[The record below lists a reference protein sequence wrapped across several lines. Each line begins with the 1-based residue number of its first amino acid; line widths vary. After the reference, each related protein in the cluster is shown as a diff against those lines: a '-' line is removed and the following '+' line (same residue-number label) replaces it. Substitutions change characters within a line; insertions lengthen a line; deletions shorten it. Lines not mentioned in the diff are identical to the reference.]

1 MKKKQQEKTVQTV
14 QHKKYGKAARL
25 WHFLRTSRLWFVLGI
40 LCALAMTGLEMVS
53 PQIVSFTV
61 DNLLGDEVLELPAAL
76 AKLVNLPAWITFLQ
90 DRLWLVAVA
99 VVIVGAASVACRFGN
114 MYFNNLAGE
123 TMIKTIRDDLF
134 SHIGRLP
141 QSFYAQNKTGDLI
154 QRSTSDVE
162 MVKNFVAEQL
172 VPLFRV
178 VILLAVSLSVMFM
191 MNPLLASVSAAFVPI
206 VLTYSLVFRH
216 YIKKHF
222 EACDVC
228 EAELSSITQENLT
241 GVRVVRAFG
250 REKSEIEKFD
260 KKNQE
265 YGDRNV
271 RLTWLFTWFWIIGDF
286 FSGMQV
292 LAVLGVGTY
301 LCVTQGMELGDLL
314 AFVSYN
320 AMMLWPV
327 RSLGRIVSD
336 MSKAGVALGRI
347 NDILNTEPEQQVQ
360 EVAAA
365 DFKGDI
371 VFDRVSF
378 QYEAQGAQILRDVS
392 FTVKG
397 GSVIGIMGGTGSGKS
412 TLMGLLDRLYE
423 LQDGNITI
431 GGVPIGQIEREQLH
445 QHVGYVLQDTYLF
458 SGTIAENICMGTQ
471 GVDMEE
477 VRHAASVACFDGAVS
492 EFKDGYET
500 FVGERGV
507 TLSGG
512 QKQRCSIARM
522 LATKPD
528 IMIFDDSLSAVDSE
542 TDAAIRRALRH
553 EFEGSTVILISHR
566 ITTLSHADQIVVLD
580 EGSVAQIGTHEQ
592 LIATDGI
599 YRRVCAMQG
608 RNDSDDGGACANVG
622 IGGEVTA

>member
-1 MKKKQQEKTVQTV
+1 MNMQQV
-14 QHKKYGKAARL
+14 QHKKYSGMARL
-25 WHFLRTSRLWFVLGI
+25 WRFLRTSRHWFVCGI
-40 LCALAMTGLEMVS
+40 LCAFAMTGLEMLA
-53 PQIVSFTV
+53 PQIVNFTV
-61 DNLLGDEVLELPAAL
+61 DNLLRGEEWNPPALL
-76 AKLVNLPAWITFLQ
+76 ANLIDAQDVIIFLQ
-90 DRLWLVAVA
+90 DRLWLVAIA
-99 VVIVGAASVACRFGN
+99 VIVTGACSVLCRFGN
-114 MYFNNLAGE
+114 MYFNNLGGE
-123 TMIKTIRDDLF
+123 SLVKTIRDDLF
-134 SHIGRLP
+134 AHIGRLP
-141 QSFYAQNKTGDLI
+141 QSFYSQNKTGDLI

-162 MVKNFVAEQL
+162 MVKNFVSEQL

-178 VILLAVSLSVMFM
+178 VILLAVSLTVMFM
-191 MNPLLASVSAAFVPI
+191 MNPLLASVSAAFVPV
-206 VLTYSLVFRH
+206 VLTYSLVFR
-216 YIKKHF
+216 YFIKKHF
-222 EACDVC
+222 EACDIC

-250 REKSEIEKFD
+250 RERSEIEKFD
-260 KKNQE
+260 AKNKE
-265 YGDRNV
+265 YGSRNV

-347 NDILNTEPEQQVQ
+347 NHILNTPPEQQEEQVV
-360 EVAAA
+360 EP
-365 DFKGDI
+365 DFHGDI
-371 VFDRVSF
+371 VFDKVCFR
-378 QYEAQGAQILRDVS
+378 YEPEGAEILQDVS

-423 LQDGNITI
+423 LEEGQITI
-431 GGVPIGQIEREQLH
+431 GGVPISQIDRTELH
-445 QHVGYVLQDTYLF
+445 RHVGYVLQDTYLF
-458 SGTIAENICMGTQ
+458 SGTIAENVAMGTES
-471 GVDMEE
+471 VDMDEI
-477 VRHAASVACFDGAVS
+477 RHAAGVACFDGTVS
-492 EFKDGYET
+492 EFKEGYET

-566 ITTLSHADQIVVLD
+566 ITTLQGADHIVVLD
-580 EGSVAQIGTHEQ
+580 RGHVSEQGTHAE
-592 LIATDGI
+592 LVARGGI
-599 YRRVCAMQG
+599 YSRVCDMQG
-608 RNDSDDGGACANVG
+608 RDDADGES
-622 IGGEVTA
+622 GEVTA

>member
-1 MKKKQQEKTVQTV
+1 MKTKNVQRKT
-14 QHKKYGKAARL
+14 YGNAARL
-25 WHFLRTSRLWFVLGI
+25 WQFLRKSRWWFALGI
-40 LCALAMTGLEMVS
+40 LFAFAMTGLEMIA
-53 PQIVSFTV
+53 PQIVAFTV
-61 DNLLGDEVLELPAAL
+61 DNLLGDEALELPAWL
-76 AKLVNLPAWITFLQ
+76 LQ
-90 DRLWLVAVA
+90 HVDLDAVIGYLRDRLWLVAVA
-99 VVIVGAASVACRFGN
+99 VIVTGGLSVLCRFSN
-114 MYFNNLAGE
+114 MYFNNLGGE
-123 TMIKTIRDDLF
+123 TLVKTIRDDLF

-141 QSFYAQNKTGDLI
+141 QSFYSQNKTGDLI

-178 VILLAVSLSVMFM
+178 IILLTVSLTVMFM
-191 MNPLLASVSAAFVPI
+191 MNPLLASVSAAFVPV

-216 YIKKHF
+216 FISKHF

-250 REKSEIEKFD
+250 RERSEIEKFD
-260 KKNQE
+260 RKNTE

-292 LAVLGVGTY
+292 LAVLGFGTY

-314 AFVSYN
+314 AFVTYN

-327 RSLGRIVSD
+327 RSLGRIVSE

-347 NDILNTEPEQQVQ
+347 NHILNTQPELQKEQVTAPDYASD
-360 EVAAA
+360 V
-365 DFKGDI
+365 
-371 VFDRVSF
+371 VFDHVSF
-378 QYEAQGAQILRDVS
+378 RYEADGAQILDDVS
-392 FTVKG
+392 FSVKG

-423 LQDGNITI
+423 LDEGSITI
-431 GGVPIGQIEREQLH
+431 GGVPIGQIDRAELH
-445 QHVGYVLQDTYLF
+445 KHVGYVLQDTYLF
-458 SGTIAENICMGTQ
+458 SGTIAENICMGIDAL
-471 GVDMEE
+471 DMEKVE
-477 VRHAASVACFDGAVS
+477 HAARVACFEGAVS
-492 EFKDGYET
+492 EFKEGYET

-542 TDAAIRRALRH
+542 TDAAIRHALRH

-566 ITTLSHADQIVVLD
+566 ITTLSHADHIVVLD
-580 EGSVAQIGTHEQ
+580 EGRVAEQGTHAQ
-592 LIATDGI
+592 LLAAGGI
-599 YRRVCAMQG
+599 YSRVCAMQG
-608 RNDSDDGGACANVG
+608 RDDAIKA
-622 IGGEVTA
+622 IAAGEVTA

>member
-1 MKKKQQEKTVQTV
+1 MKTQQVQF
-14 QHKKYGKAARL
+14 KKYSGAARL
-25 WHFLRTSRLWFVLGI
+25 WRFLRTSRHWFVCGI
-40 LCALAMTGLEMVS
+40 LSAVAMTGLEMLA
-53 PQIVSFTV
+53 PQIVNFTV
-61 DNLLGDEVLELPAAL
+61 DHLLQDKEWTPPALL
-76 AKLVNLPAWITFLQ
+76 AGLIDAQAFVAFLQ
-90 DRLWLVAVA
+90 DKLWLVAVA
-99 VVIVGAASVACRFGN
+99 VIVAGAFSVLFRFGN
-114 MYFNNLAGE
+114 MYFNNLGGE
-123 TMIKTIRDDLF
+123 SLVKTIRDDLF

-141 QSFYAQNKTGDLI
+141 QSFYSQNKTGDLI

-162 MVKNFVAEQL
+162 MVKNFVSEQL

-178 VILLAVSLSVMFM
+178 VILLAVSLTVMFM
-191 MNPLLASVSAAFVPI
+191 MNPLLASVSAAFVPV

-216 YIKKHF
+216 FIKKHF
-222 EACDVC
+222 EACDIC

-250 REKSEIEKFD
+250 REISEIEKFD
-260 KKNQE
+260 AKNQE
-265 YGDRNV
+265 YGARNV
-271 RLTWLFTWFWIIGDF
+271 KLTWLFTWFWIIGDF

-301 LCVTQGMELGDLL
+301 LCVVQGMDLGDLL

-347 NDILNTEPEQQVQ
+347 NHILNTPPEQQTEDVK
-360 EVAAA
+360 EP
-365 DFKGDI
+365 DYHGDI
-371 VFDRVSF
+371 VFDQVSF
-378 QYEAQGAQILRDVS
+378 RYEPDGAEILQDVS

-423 LQDGNITI
+423 LDQGRITI
-431 GGVPIGQIEREQLH
+431 GGVPISQIDRAALH
-445 QHVGYVLQDTYLF
+445 SHVGYVLQDTYLF
-458 SGTIAENICMGTQ
+458 SGTIAENVAMGTSSATM
-471 GVDMEE
+471 DEI
-477 VRHAASVACFDGAVS
+477 RHAAGVACFDGAVA

-566 ITTLSHADQIVVLD
+566 ITTLRGADHIVVMD
-580 EGSVAQIGTHEQ
+580 RGRVSEQGTHAE
-592 LIATDGI
+592 LVALGGI
-599 YRRVCAMQG
+599 YRRVCDMQG
-608 RNDSDDGGACANVG
+608 RDDADGAC
-622 IGGEVTA
+622 GEVTA

>member
-1 MKKKQQEKTVQTV
+1 METQFKT
-14 QHKKYGKAARL
+14 YGKAARL
-25 WHFLRTSRLWFVLGI
+25 WRFLRKSRLWFALGI
-40 LCALAMTGLEMVS
+40 TCAFAMTGLEMIA
-53 PQIVSFTV
+53 PQIVNFTV
-61 DNLLGDEVLELPAAL
+61 DNLLEGKPWELPALL
-76 AKLVNLPAWITFLQ
+76 ARFIDAEQTVAFLQ
-90 DRLWLVAVA
+90 DKLYLIAIAIIVA
-99 VVIVGAASVACRFGN
+99 GAASVACRFGN
-114 MYFNNLAGE
+114 MYFNNKGGE
-123 TMIKTIRDDLF
+123 SMVKTIRDDLF

-162 MVKNFVAEQL
+162 MVKNFVADQMI
-172 VPLFRV
+172 PLFRV
-178 VILLAVSLSVMFM
+178 VILLTVSLSVMFL
-191 MNPLLASVSAAFVPI
+191 MNYKLALVSFAFVPI

-216 YIKKHF
+216 YIGKHF

-228 EAELSSITQENLT
+228 EGELSSITQENLT

-260 KKNQE
+260 AKNKE

-271 RLTWLFTWFWIIGDF
+271 RVTWLFTWFWIIGDF

-301 LCVTQGMELGDLL
+301 LCVAQGMELGDLL
-314 AFVSYN
+314 AFVTYN

-327 RSLGRIVSD
+327 RSLGRIVSE

-347 NDILNTEPEQQVQ
+347 NHILNTAPEMQTEQVIEP
-360 EVAAA
+360 

-371 VFDRVSF
+371 VFDGINF
-378 QYEAQGAQILRDVS
+378 AYEKDGAQILHDVS

-423 LQDGNITI
+423 LEEGSITI
-431 GGVPIGQIEREQLH
+431 GGVPIGQIDRETLH
-445 QHVGYVLQDTYLF
+445 RRVGFVLQDTYLF
-458 SGTIAENICMGTQ
+458 SGTIAENICMGTER
-471 GVDMEE
+471 VDMDA
-477 VRHAASVACFDGAVS
+477 VKHASEVACFDGAVN
-492 EFKDGYET
+492 EFKEGYET

-542 TDAAIRRALRH
+542 TDAAIRRALRR
-553 EFEGSTVILISHR
+553 EFEGCTVILISHR
-566 ITTLSHADQIVVLD
+566 VTTLSHADQIVVLD
-580 EGSVAQIGTHEQ
+580 EGRVAEMGTHAE
-592 LIATDGI
+592 LVAHGGI
-599 YRRVCAMQG
+599 YSRVCAMQG
-608 RNDSDDGGACANVG
+608 RDDINN
-622 IGGEVTA
+622 GEVTA

>member
-1 MKKKQQEKTVQTV
+1 MEPQFKT
-14 QHKKYGKAARL
+14 YGKAARL
-25 WHFLRTSRLWFVLGI
+25 WQFLRKSRLWFVLGI
-40 LCALAMTGLEMVS
+40 VCAFAMTGFEMIS
-53 PQIVSFTV
+53 PQIVNFTV
-61 DNLLGDEVLELPAAL
+61 DNLLKGDPVKLPAFL
-76 AKLVNLPAWITFLQ
+76 AQYVDAAAAVAFLR
-90 DRLWLVAVA
+90 DRLWIVAIA
-99 VVIVGAASVACRFGN
+99 VILTGIASVACRFGN
-114 MYFNNLAGE
+114 MYFNNKGGE
-123 TMIKTIRDDLF
+123 SMVKTIRDDLF

-162 MVKNFVAEQL
+162 MVKNFVADQM

-178 VILLAVSLSVMFM
+178 VILLTVSLSVMFL
-191 MNPLLASVSAAFVPI
+191 MNYKLALVSFAFVPI

-216 YIKKHF
+216 FIGKHF
-222 EACDVC
+222 EACDIC
-228 EAELSSITQENLT
+228 EGELSSITQENLT

-260 KKNQE
+260 AKNKE

-271 RLTWLFTWFWIIGDF
+271 RVTWLFTWFWIIGDF

-301 LCVTQGMELGDLL
+301 LCVAQGMELGDLL

-327 RSLGRIVSD
+327 RSLGRIVSE

-347 NDILNTEPEQQVQ
+347 NHILNTAPEVQSEQVAQ
-360 EVAAA
+360 P

-371 VFDRVSF
+371 VFDHVNFS
-378 QYEAQGAQILRDVS
+378 YEKDGAQILHDVS
-392 FTVKG
+392 FEIKG
-397 GSVIGIMGGTGSGKS
+397 GSVFGIMGGTGSGKS
-412 TLMGLLDRLYE
+412 TLMALLDRLYE
-423 LQDGNITI
+423 LEDGSITV

-445 QHVGYVLQDTYLF
+445 RRVGYVLQDTYLF
-458 SGTIAENICMGTQ
+458 SGTIAENICMGNEQ
-471 GVDMEE
+471 VDMDA
-477 VRHAASVACFDGAVS
+477 VRHAACVACFDGAVS

-507 TLSGG
+507 TRSGG

-542 TDAAIRRALRH
+542 TDAAIRRALRR
-553 EFEGSTVILISHR
+553 EFKGCTVILISHR
-566 ITTLSHADQIVVLD
+566 VTTLSHADKILVLD
-580 EGSVAQIGTHEQ
+580 EGRVAEMGTHAE
-592 LIATDGI
+592 LVAKGGI
-599 YRRVCAMQG
+599 YSRVCSMQG
-608 RNDSDDGGACANVG
+608 RDDVD
-622 IGGEVTA
+622 GEVAQ

>member
-1 MKKKQQEKTVQTV
+1 
-14 QHKKYGKAARL
+14 
-25 WHFLRTSRLWFVLGI
+25 
-40 LCALAMTGLEMVS
+40 MTGLEMVS
-53 PQIVSFTV
+53 PQIVNFTV
-61 DNLLGDEVLELPAAL
+61 DNLLSGKPWEAPKLL
-76 AKLVNLPAWITFLQ
+76 APYINVPEMIAFLQ
-90 DRLWLVAVA
+90 DRLWLVALA
-99 VVIVGAASVACRFGN
+99 VIAVGGLSVACRFCN
-114 MYFNNLAGE
+114 MYFNNKGGE
-123 TMIKTIRDDLF
+123 SLVKTIRDDLF
-134 SHIGRLP
+134 SHIGKLP

-162 MVKNFVAEQL
+162 MVKNFVSEQL

-178 VILLAVSLSVMFM
+178 VILLTVSLSVMFV
-191 MNPLLASVSAAFVPI
+191 MNYKLALVSFAFVPI

-216 YIKKHF
+216 HISKHF

-228 EAELSSITQENLT
+228 EGELSSIAQENLT

-260 KKNQE
+260 AKNKE

-301 LCVTQGMELGDLL
+301 LCVAQGMELGDLL
-314 AFVSYN
+314 AFVTYN

-327 RSLGRIVSD
+327 RSLGRIVSE

-347 NDILNTEPEQQVQ
+347 NHILNTAPELQTEQVAEP
-360 EVAAA
+360 
-365 DFKGDI
+365 DFGGDI
-371 VFDRVSF
+371 VFDHVSF
-378 QYEAQGAQILRDVS
+378 AYEKDGAQILHDVS
-392 FTVKG
+392 FEVKG

-423 LQDGNITI
+423 LEDGSITI
-431 GGVPIGQIEREQLH
+431 GGVPIACIDRDTLH
-445 QHVGYVLQDTYLF
+445 RRVGYVLQDTYLF
-458 SGTIAENICMGTQ
+458 SGTIAENICMGSEC
-471 GVDMEE
+471 VDMD
-477 VRHAASVACFDGAVS
+477 VVKHASEVACFDGAVS

-512 QKQRCSIARM
+512 QKQRCAIARM

-542 TDAAIRRALRH
+542 TDAAIRRALKR
-553 EFEGSTVILISHR
+553 EFEGCTVILISHR
-566 ITTLSHADQIVVLD
+566 VTTLMHADKIVVLD
-580 EGSVAQIGTHEQ
+580 EGRVAEMGTHAE
-592 LIATDGI
+592 LLEGGGI
-599 YRRVCAMQG
+599 YSRVCSMQG
-608 RNDSDDGGACANVG
+608 RDDVV
-622 IGGEVTA
+622 GGEVTA

>member
-1 MKKKQQEKTVQTV
+1 METQFKKR
-14 QHKKYGKAARL
+14 GNAARL
-25 WHFLRTSRLWFVLGI
+25 WHFLRKSRVWFVLGI
-40 LCALAMTGLEMVS
+40 TCAFAMTGLEMVG
-53 PQIVSFTV
+53 PQIVNFTV
-61 DNLLGDEVLELPAAL
+61 DNLLSGNVWEPPAIVARLIDPAAL
-76 AKLVNLPAWITFLQ
+76 VAFLQ
-90 DRLWLVAVA
+90 DKLWLVALA
-99 VVIVGAASVACRFGN
+99 IILTGAASVLCRFCN
-114 MYFNNLAGE
+114 MYFNNRGGE
-123 TMIKTIRDDLF
+123 GLVKTIRDDLF
-134 SHIGRLP
+134 THIARLP

-162 MVKNFVAEQL
+162 MVKNFVSEQL

-178 VILLAVSLSVMFM
+178 IILLIVTLSVMFM
-191 MNPLLASVSAAFVPI
+191 MNYKLAFVSLAFVPI

-216 YIKKHF
+216 YISKHF

-228 EAELSSITQENLT
+228 EGELSSITQENLT

-260 KKNQE
+260 QKNHE
-265 YGDRNV
+265 YGERNV
-271 RLTWLFTWFWIIGDF
+271 KLSWLFTWFWIIGDF

-292 LAVLGVGTY
+292 LAILGIGTY
-301 LCVTQGMELGDLL
+301 LCVAQGMELGDLL

-347 NDILNTEPEQQVQ
+347 NHILNTEPEMQEEQVEQ
-360 EVAAA
+360 P
-365 DFKGDI
+365 DYKGDI
-371 VFDRVSF
+371 VFDGVSF
-378 QYEAQGAQILRDVS
+378 AYEKDGAQILHDVS
-392 FTVKG
+392 FDVKG

-423 LQDGNITI
+423 LEEGSITI
-431 GGVPIGQIEREQLH
+431 GGVPIERIDRAELH
-445 QHVGYVLQDTYLF
+445 RHVGYVLQDTYLF
-458 SGTIAENICMGTQ
+458 SGTIAENICMGTDTL
-471 GVDMEE
+471 DMET
-477 VRHAASVACFDGAVS
+477 VKHASAVACFDGAVR
-492 EFKDGYET
+492 EFKDEYET

-542 TDAAIRRALRH
+542 TDAAIRRALKR
-553 EFEGSTVILISHR
+553 EFEGCTVILISHR
-566 ITTLSHADQIVVLD
+566 VTTLSHADQIVVLD
-580 EGSVAQIGTHEQ
+580 EGRVAEKGTHAE
-592 LIATDGI
+592 LVALGGI
-599 YRRVCAMQG
+599 YSRVCSMQG
-608 RNDSDDGGACANVG
+608 RDDVVSS
-622 IGGEVTA
+622 GEVTA

>member
-1 MKKKQQEKTVQTV
+1 MET
-14 QHKKYGKAARL
+14 QHKVYGKAARL
-25 WHFLRTSRLWFVLGI
+25 WRFLRKSRLWFALGI
-40 LCALAMTGLEMVS
+40 LCAVAMTALEMVA
-53 PQIVSFTV
+53 PQIVNFTV
-61 DNLLGDEVLELPAAL
+61 DNLLSGKALELPEWAAP
-76 AKLVNLPAWITFLQ
+76 LVEHVDIPALIAFLQ
-90 DRLWLVAVA
+90 DKLWLVAIA
-99 VVIVGAASVACRFGN
+99 VIVTGAASVLCRFGN
-114 MYFNNLAGE
+114 MYFNNKGGE
-123 TMIKTIRDDLF
+123 SMVKTIRDDLF

-141 QSFYAQNKTGDLI
+141 QSFYSQNKTGDLI

-178 VILLAVSLSVMFM
+178 IILLAVSLTVMFV
-191 MNPLLASVSAAFVPI
+191 MNPLLALVPLAFVPI
-206 VLTYSLVFRH
+206 VLTYSLVFRAQ
-216 YIKKHF
+216 ISKHF
-222 EACDVC
+222 EACDIC

-250 REKSEIEKFD
+250 RERSEIEKFD
-260 KKNQE
+260 RKNKE

-271 RLTWLFTWFWIIGDF
+271 RLTWLFTWFWIVGDF

-301 LCVTQGMELGDLL
+301 MCVAHGMELGDLL

-327 RSLGRIVSD
+327 RSLGRIVSE

-347 NDILNTEPEQQVQ
+347 NDILNTLPEMQTKEVKEP
-360 EVAAA
+360 

-371 VFDRVSF
+371 VFDHVNFR
-378 QYEAQGAQILRDVS
+378 YEPEGAQILEDVTFS
-392 FTVKG
+392 VKG

-423 LQDGNITI
+423 LEDGSITI
-431 GGVPIGQIEREQLH
+431 GGVPIGQIDRAELH
-445 QHVGYVLQDTYLF
+445 RHVGYVLQDTYLF
-458 SGTIAENICMGTQ
+458 SGTIAENICMGTD
-471 GVDMEE
+471 GVDMDE
-477 VRHAASVACFDGAVS
+477 VRHAAGVACFDGAVS
-492 EFKDGYET
+492 EFKEGYET

-542 TDAAIRRALRH
+542 TDATIRRALRR
-553 EFEGSTVILISHR
+553 EFENCTVILISHR
-566 ITTLSHADQIVVLD
+566 ITTLSHADSIVVLD
-580 EGSVAQIGTHEQ
+580 EGRVAEMGTHAE
-592 LIATDGI
+592 LVAAGGI
-599 YRRVCAMQG
+599 YSRVCAMQG
-608 RNDSDDGGACANVG
+608 RDEVQSE
-622 IGGEVTA
+622 GEVTA

>member
-1 MKKKQQEKTVQTV
+1 MEK
-14 QHKKYGKAARL
+14 QHKKYGNTARL
-25 WHFLRTSRLWFVLGI
+25 WHFLRKSRHWFVLGI
-40 LCALAMTGLEMVS
+40 LCAFAMTGLEMVS
-53 PQIVSFTV
+53 PQIVNFTV
-61 DNLLGDEVLELPAAL
+61 DNLLSGQALELPAF
-76 AKLVNLPAWITFLQ
+76 VTQYVDVPAIVAFLQ
-90 DRLWLVAVA
+90 DRLWLVAIA
-99 VVIVGAASVACRFGN
+99 VIVTGAASVACRFGN
-114 MYFNNLAGE
+114 MYFNNLGGE
-123 TMIKTIRDDLF
+123 SLVKTIRDDLF
-134 SHIGRLP
+134 GHIGRLP
-141 QSFYAQNKTGDLI
+141 QSFYSQNKTGDLI

-162 MVKNFVAEQL
+162 MVKNFVSEQL

-178 VILLAVSLSVMFM
+178 VILLTVSLTVMFL

-206 VLTYSLVFRH
+206 VLTYSLVFRAQ
-216 YIKKHF
+216 IKKHF
-222 EACDVC
+222 EACDIC

-250 REKSEIEKFD
+250 REKSEIDKFD
-260 KKNQE
+260 RKNKE

-271 RLTWLFTWFWIIGDF
+271 RLTWLFTWFWIVGDF

-314 AFVSYN
+314 AFVTYN

-327 RSLGRIVSD
+327 RSLGRIVSE

-347 NDILNTEPEQQVQ
+347 NQILNTEAEQQTEQV
-360 EVAAA
+360 VTP

-371 VFDRVSF
+371 VFDSVNFR
-378 QYEAQGAQILRDVS
+378 YEQEGAQILQDVS

-423 LQDGNITI
+423 LEDGSITI
-431 GGVPIGQIEREQLH
+431 GGVPIGQIDRAELH
-445 QHVGYVLQDTYLF
+445 RRVGYVLQDTYLF
-458 SGTIAENICMGTQ
+458 SGTIAENICMGTE
-471 GVDMEE
+471 GVDMDE
-477 VRHAASVACFDGAVS
+477 VKHAASVACFDGAVS

-542 TDAAIRRALRH
+542 TDATIRRALRR
-553 EFEGSTVILISHR
+553 EFEGCTVILISHR
-566 ITTLSHADQIVVLD
+566 ITTLSHADAIVVLD
-580 EGSVAQIGTHEQ
+580 EGRVAEMGTHAE
-592 LIATDGI
+592 LVEMGGI
-599 YRRVCAMQG
+599 YSRVCAMQG
-608 RNDSDDGGACANVG
+608 RDDAVHSE
-622 IGGEVTA
+622 EVTA

>member
-1 MKKKQQEKTVQTV
+1 MDVKPQYKT
-14 QHKKYGKAARL
+14 YSGIARL
-25 WHFLRTSRLWFVLGI
+25 WRFLRKSRHWFVCGI
-40 LCALAMTGLEMVS
+40 LCAFAMTGLEMIA
-53 PQIVSFTV
+53 PQIVNFTV
-61 DNLLGDEVLELPAAL
+61 DNLLSGNAWEA
-76 AKLVNLPAWITFLQ
+76 PAWLAQVIDVQDVIVFLQ

-99 VVIVGAASVACRFGN
+99 IIVTGGASVLCRFGN
-114 MYFNNLAGE
+114 MYFNNLGGE
-123 TMIKTIRDDLF
+123 TLVKTIRDDLF

-141 QSFYAQNKTGDLI
+141 QSFYSQNKTGDLI

-162 MVKNFVAEQL
+162 MVKSFVSDQL

-178 VILLAVSLSVMFM
+178 IILLAVSLTVMFM
-191 MNPLLASVSAAFVPI
+191 MNPLLAAVSASFVPI
-206 VLTYSLVFRH
+206 VLTYSLIFRH

-228 EAELSSITQENLT
+228 EGELSSITQENLT

-260 KKNQE
+260 QKNVE
-265 YGDRNV
+265 FGDRNV
-271 RLTWLFTWFWIIGDF
+271 KLSWLFTWFWIIGDF

-292 LAVLGVGTY
+292 LSVLGFGTY
-301 LCVTQGMELGDLL
+301 LCVAHGMELGDLL
-314 AFVSYN
+314 AFVTYN
-320 AMMLWPV
+320 AMLLWPV

-347 NDILNTEPEQQVQ
+347 NHILNTAPEVQTEQVAEP
-360 EVAAA
+360 
-365 DFKGDI
+365 DYHGDI
-371 VFDRVSF
+371 VFDSVAFR
-378 QYEAQGAQILRDVS
+378 YEKDGAQILHDVS

-397 GSVIGIMGGTGSGKS
+397 GSVVGIMGGTGSGKS
-412 TLMGLLDRLYE
+412 TLMALLDRLYE
-423 LQDGNITI
+423 LEQGEITI
-431 GGVPIGQIEREQLH
+431 GGVPISQIERSELH
-445 QHVGYVLQDTYLF
+445 KHVGYVLQDTYLF
-458 SGTIAENICMGTQ
+458 SGTIAENVAMGT
-471 GVDMEE
+471 GEINMEE
-477 VRHAASVACFDGAVS
+477 IRHAAGVACFDSTVA

-542 TDAAIRRALRH
+542 TDATIRRALRH

-566 ITTLSHADQIVVLD
+566 ITTLQGADHIVVLD
-580 EGSVAQIGTHEQ
+580 EGRVSEQGSHAELVASG
-592 LIATDGI
+592 GI
-599 YRRVCAMQG
+599 YSRVCAMQG
-608 RNDSDDGGACANVG
+608 RDDG
-622 IGGEVTA
+622 EVQA

>member
-1 MKKKQQEKTVQTV
+1 MNMQQV
-14 QHKKYGKAARL
+14 QHKKYSGMARL
-25 WHFLRTSRLWFVLGI
+25 WHFLRTSRHWFVCGI
-40 LCALAMTGLEMVS
+40 LCAFAMTGLEMLA
-53 PQIVSFTV
+53 PQIVNFTV
-61 DNLLGDEVLELPAAL
+61 DNLLQGEEWNPPALL
-76 AKLVNLPAWITFLQ
+76 ANLIDTQDVIIFLQ
-90 DRLWLVAVA
+90 DRLWLVAIA
-99 VVIVGAASVACRFGN
+99 VIVTGACSVLCRFGN
-114 MYFNNLAGE
+114 MYFNNLGGE
-123 TMIKTIRDDLF
+123 SLVKTIRDDLF
-134 SHIGRLP
+134 AHIGRLP
-141 QSFYAQNKTGDLI
+141 QSFYSQNKTGDLI

-162 MVKNFVAEQL
+162 MVKNFVSEQL

-178 VILLAVSLSVMFM
+178 VILLAVSLTVMFM
-191 MNPLLASVSAAFVPI
+191 MNPLLASVSAAFVPV
-206 VLTYSLVFRH
+206 VLTYSLVFR
-216 YIKKHF
+216 YFIKKHF
-222 EACDVC
+222 EACDIC

-250 REKSEIEKFD
+250 RERSEIEKFD
-260 KKNQE
+260 AKNKE
-265 YGDRNV
+265 YGSRNV

-347 NDILNTEPEQQVQ
+347 NHILNTPPEQQEEQVV
-360 EVAAA
+360 EP
-365 DFKGDI
+365 DFHGDI
-371 VFDRVSF
+371 VFDKVSF
-378 QYEAQGAQILRDVS
+378 RYEPEGAEILQDVS

-423 LQDGNITI
+423 LEEGQITI
-431 GGVPIGQIEREQLH
+431 GGVPISQIDRTQLH
-445 QHVGYVLQDTYLF
+445 RHVGYVLQDTYLF
-458 SGTIAENICMGTQ
+458 SGTIAENVAMGTES
-471 GVDMEE
+471 VDMDEI
-477 VRHAASVACFDGAVS
+477 RHAAGVACFDGTVS
-492 EFKDGYET
+492 EFKEGYET

-566 ITTLSHADQIVVLD
+566 ITTLQGADHIVVLD
-580 EGSVAQIGTHEQ
+580 RGHVREQGTHAE
-592 LIATDGI
+592 LVARGGI
-599 YRRVCAMQG
+599 YSRVCDMQG
-608 RNDSDDGGACANVG
+608 RDDADGES
-622 IGGEVTA
+622 GEVTA

>member
-1 MKKKQQEKTVQTV
+1 MET
-14 QHKKYGKAARL
+14 QHKVYGKAARL
-25 WHFLRTSRLWFVLGI
+25 WRFLRASRHWFALGI
-40 LCALAMTGLEMVS
+40 LCAFAMTGLEMVA
-53 PQIVSFTV
+53 PQIVNFTV
-61 DNLLGDEVLELPAAL
+61 DNLLSGNELELPAFLEPLVDVPAL
-76 AKLVNLPAWITFLQ
+76 IAFLQ
-90 DRLWLVAVA
+90 DKLWLVALA
-99 VVIVGAASVACRFGN
+99 VVVTGAASVACRFGN
-114 MYFNNLAGE
+114 MYFNNLGGE
-123 TMIKTIRDDLF
+123 SMVKTIRDDLF

-141 QSFYAQNKTGDLI
+141 QSFYSQNKTGDLI

-178 VILLAVSLSVMFM
+178 MILLAVSLTVMFV
-191 MNPLLASVSAAFVPI
+191 MNPLLALVPLAFVPI
-206 VLTYSLVFRH
+206 VLTYSLVFRAQ
-216 YIKKHF
+216 ISKHF
-222 EACDVC
+222 EACDIC

-250 REKSEIEKFD
+250 RERSEIEKFD
-260 KKNQE
+260 KKNKE

-292 LAVLGVGTY
+292 LAVLGIGTY

-314 AFVSYN
+314 AFVTYN

-327 RSLGRIVSD
+327 RSLGRIVSE

-347 NDILNTEPEQQVQ
+347 NDILNTAPEQQTEQVST
-360 EVAAA
+360 A

-371 VFDRVSF
+371 VFDHVNFR
-378 QYEAQGAQILRDVS
+378 YEAEGAQILEDVS

-423 LQDGNITI
+423 LEDGSITI
-431 GGVPIGQIEREQLH
+431 GGVPIAQIERAELH
-445 QHVGYVLQDTYLF
+445 RRVGYVLQDTYLF
-458 SGTIAENICMGTQ
+458 SGTIAENICMGTE
-471 GVDMEE
+471 GVDMEK
-477 VRHAASVACFDGAVS
+477 VRYAAGVACFDGAVS
-492 EFKDGYET
+492 EFKEGYET

-522 LATKPD
+522 LATRPD

-542 TDAAIRRALRH
+542 TDATIRRALRR
-553 EFEGSTVILISHR
+553 EFEGCTVILISHR
-566 ITTLSHADQIVVLD
+566 ITTLSHADKIVVLD
-580 EGSVAQIGTHEQ
+580 EGRVAEMGTHEE
-592 LIATDGI
+592 LVAAGGI
-599 YRRVCAMQG
+599 YSRVCAMQG
-608 RNDSDDGGACANVG
+608 RDEAVQSTGSTDD
-622 IGGEVTA
+622 GEVTA

>member
-1 MKKKQQEKTVQTV
+1 MNMQQV
-14 QHKKYGKAARL
+14 QHKKYSGMARL
-25 WHFLRTSRLWFVLGI
+25 WRFLRTSRHWFVCGI
-40 LCALAMTGLEMVS
+40 LCAFAMTGLEMLA
-53 PQIVSFTV
+53 PQIVNFTV
-61 DNLLGDEVLELPAAL
+61 DNLLQGEEWNPPALL
-76 AKLVNLPAWITFLQ
+76 ANLIDAQDVIIFLQ
-90 DRLWLVAVA
+90 DRLWLVAIA
-99 VVIVGAASVACRFGN
+99 VIVTGACSVLCRFGN
-114 MYFNNLAGE
+114 MYFNNLGGE
-123 TMIKTIRDDLF
+123 SLVKTIRDDLF
-134 SHIGRLP
+134 AHIGRLP
-141 QSFYAQNKTGDLI
+141 QSFYSQNKTGDLI

-162 MVKNFVAEQL
+162 MVKNFVSEQL

-178 VILLAVSLSVMFM
+178 VILLAVSLTVMFM
-191 MNPLLASVSAAFVPI
+191 MNPLLASVSAAFVPV
-206 VLTYSLVFRH
+206 VLTYSLVFR
-216 YIKKHF
+216 YFIKKHF
-222 EACDVC
+222 EACDIC

-250 REKSEIEKFD
+250 RERSEIEKFD
-260 KKNQE
+260 AKNKE
-265 YGDRNV
+265 YGSRNV

-347 NDILNTEPEQQVQ
+347 NHILNTPPEQQEEQVV
-360 EVAAA
+360 EP
-365 DFKGDI
+365 DFHGDI
-371 VFDRVSF
+371 VFDKVSF
-378 QYEAQGAQILRDVS
+378 RYEPEGAEILQDVS

-423 LQDGNITI
+423 LEEGQITI
-431 GGVPIGQIEREQLH
+431 GGVPISQIDRTQLH
-445 QHVGYVLQDTYLF
+445 RHVGYVLQDTYLF
-458 SGTIAENICMGTQ
+458 SGTIAENVAMGTES
-471 GVDMEE
+471 VDMDEI
-477 VRHAASVACFDGAVS
+477 RHAAGVACFDGTVS
-492 EFKDGYET
+492 EFKEGYET

-566 ITTLSHADQIVVLD
+566 ITTLQGADHIVVLD
-580 EGSVAQIGTHEQ
+580 RGHVSEQGAHAELVACG
-592 LIATDGI
+592 GI
-599 YRRVCAMQG
+599 YSRVCDMQG
-608 RNDSDDGGACANVG
+608 RDDADGES
-622 IGGEVTA
+622 GEVTA

>member
-1 MKKKQQEKTVQTV
+1 METQFKT
-14 QHKKYGKAARL
+14 YGKAARL
-25 WHFLRTSRLWFVLGI
+25 WRFLRNSRLWFALGI
-40 LCALAMTGLEMVS
+40 TCAVAMTGLEMIA
-53 PQIVSFTV
+53 PQIVNFTV
-61 DNLLGDEVLELPAAL
+61 DNLLKGEAWEVPALFAQYIDGPAL
-76 AKLVNLPAWITFLQ
+76 VAFLQ
-90 DRLWLVAVA
+90 ERLWLIALA
-99 VVIVGAASVACRFGN
+99 VIVTGGASVACRFCN
-114 MYFNNLAGE
+114 MYFNNKGGE
-123 TMIKTIRDDLF
+123 SMVKTIRDDLF

-154 QRSTSDVE
+154 QRATSDVE
-162 MVKNFVAEQL
+162 MVKNFVAEQMI
-172 VPLFRV
+172 PLFRV
-178 VILLAVSLSVMFM
+178 VILLGVSLTVMFL
-191 MNPLLASVSAAFVPI
+191 MNYKLALVSFAFVPI
-206 VLTYSLVFRH
+206 VLTYSLVFRAQ
-216 YIKKHF
+216 ISKHF

-228 EAELSSITQENLT
+228 EGELSSITQENLT

-260 KKNQE
+260 AKNKE

-301 LCVTQGMELGDLL
+301 LCVVQGMELGDLL
-314 AFVSYN
+314 AFVTYN

-327 RSLGRIVSD
+327 RSLGRIVSE

-347 NDILNTEPEQQVQ
+347 NHILNTSPEMQTEQVTLP
-360 EVAAA
+360 

-371 VFDRVSF
+371 VFDHVNFS
-378 QYEAQGAQILRDVS
+378 YEKDGAQILHDVS
-392 FTVKG
+392 FGIKG

-423 LQDGNITI
+423 LEDGSITV
-431 GGVPIGQIEREQLH
+431 GGVPIGQIDRQELH
-445 QHVGYVLQDTYLF
+445 RRVGYVLQDTYLF
-458 SGTIAENICMGTQ
+458 SGTIAENICMGTEQ
-471 GVDMEE
+471 VDMDE
-477 VRHAASVACFDGAVS
+477 VRHASLVACFDGAVS

-542 TDAAIRRALRH
+542 TDAAIRRALRR
-553 EFEGSTVILISHR
+553 EFEGCTVILISHR

-580 EGSVAQIGTHEQ
+580 EGRVAEKGTHAE
-592 LIATDGI
+592 LVALGGI
-599 YRRVCAMQG
+599 YSRVCSMQG
-608 RNDSDDGGACANVG
+608 RDDAGE
-622 IGGEVTA
+622 GEVAE